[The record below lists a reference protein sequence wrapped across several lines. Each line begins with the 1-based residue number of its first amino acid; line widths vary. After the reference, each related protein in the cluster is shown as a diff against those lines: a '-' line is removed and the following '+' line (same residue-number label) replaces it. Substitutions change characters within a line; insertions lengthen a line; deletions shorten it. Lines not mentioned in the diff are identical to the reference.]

1 MHELQY
7 GDILTFTNQADAS
20 DNVIAPVILA
30 LEHTVWAD
38 LRSYTNEDFWEPNGF
53 GRAEVMLT
61 SSESAAPIRG
71 EVPFASV
78 CRCAEGIVRQVF
90 RQRGTGNEVG
100 ITFPL
105 SAFSVSPS
113 SPTAKRGSQRIPA
126 PRAGCL
132 ARSHI
137 IGKLLSSPARTLR
150 KGSNFVAGPAR
161 REVIWG

>member
-53 GRAEVMLT
+53 GQAEVMLT

-105 SAFSVSPS
+105 SAFSVSPFCTYREAWLAENPGTPGWMPRPFS
-113 SPTAKRGSQRIPA
+113 HHRKVALKPCSHSP
-126 PRAGCL
+126 
-132 ARSHI
+132 
-137 IGKLLSSPARTLR
+137 
-150 KGSNFVAGPAR
+150 
-161 REVIWG
+161 